1 MDRYKRNQVEAAIS
15 EGVNSSWNRPPAELR
30 HRLKRLLDTDR
41 SLGRNPRSVDP
52 EQAAYAFYAGDA
64 PGSGVEVWFS
74 PYEAFALLIAFNLLE
89 HGFPQ
94 QKTVLALRRI
104 RSALEREHKR
114 ILKLDP
120 GILFDQDALRD
131 KAAPGQMAVGSTDP
145 VYLVITT
152 ERKRAA
158 KPLKGITICRGDT
171 ELMLFMKAAL
181 ASYTIFELTI
191 PAHRLHYHLAKTEP
205 SQRGRAA
212 T

>member
-1 MDRYKRNQVEAAIS
+1 MGRYKRNQVEAAIS
-15 EGVNSSWNRPPAELR
+15 EGVNSSGTHPPAEVR

-41 SLGRNPRSVDP
+41 TLGRNPRSVDP
-52 EQAAYAFYAGDA
+52 EQATYAFYTGDA

-94 QKTVLALRRI
+94 QKTVLALRRV
-104 RSALEREHKR
+104 RTVLEREHR
-114 ILKLDP
+114 RVLKLDP
-120 GILFDQDALRD
+120 SSLFDQDALQRN
-131 KAAPGQMAVGSTDP
+131 AAPGQLAVGSTNP

-158 KPLKGITICRGDT
+158 KPLKGITICPNEI
-171 ELMLFMKAAL
+171 ELMKFMKAAL
-181 ASYTIFELTI
+181 ASYTIFELTT
-191 PAHRLHYHLAKTEP
+191 PAHRLKYHLAKTEP